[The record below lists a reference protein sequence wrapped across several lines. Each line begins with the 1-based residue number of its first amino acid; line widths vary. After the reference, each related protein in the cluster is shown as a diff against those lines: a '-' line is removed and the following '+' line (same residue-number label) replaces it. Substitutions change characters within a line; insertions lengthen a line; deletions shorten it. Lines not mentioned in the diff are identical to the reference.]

1 MKAII
6 THQAGG
12 IENLQ
17 LHDVEKPTIR
27 ANEVL
32 VETRAIS
39 INPADTKVK
48 YAEEALLDLYGE
60 ERPIILGWDI
70 AGTVIEAGANVTN
83 FKVGDNVFGMVNF
96 PGNGK
101 AYAEYVASP
110 ESHIALIPEGVNFID
125 AAATTLAAMTAYQA
139 LNGRVNQGDKVLI
152 HAGSGGVG
160 HFAVQIAKQMGA
172 YVYSTSSVRNKDFVM
187 SLGADEHIDYRE
199 QDFEKVLHDIDLAFD
214 TVSPENA
221 EKSLQVLRSGGQL
234 VTITIREP
242 SDNMQKTAFESNLK
256 ITPLLVQSNGEDASK
271 ISEMLANNSIKP
283 HVSQIFEFKDLA
295 LAHTAVETGRT
306 VGKVIVTV

>member
-17 LHDVEKPTIR
+17 LHDVEKPTIS

-96 PGNGK
+96 P
-101 AYAEYVASP
+101 
-110 ESHIALIPEGVNFID
+110 
-125 AAATTLAAMTAYQA
+125 
-139 LNGRVNQGDKVLI
+139 
-152 HAGSGGVG
+152 
-160 HFAVQIAKQMGA
+160 
-172 YVYSTSSVRNKDFVM
+172 
-187 SLGADEHIDYRE
+187 
-199 QDFEKVLHDIDLAFD
+199 
-214 TVSPENA
+214 
-221 EKSLQVLRSGGQL
+221 
-234 VTITIREP
+234 
-242 SDNMQKTAFESNLK
+242 
-256 ITPLLVQSNGEDASK
+256 
-271 ISEMLANNSIKP
+271 
-283 HVSQIFEFKDLA
+283 
-295 LAHTAVETGRT
+295 
-306 VGKVIVTV
+306 

>member
-139 LNGRVNQGDKVLI
+139 LNVL
-152 HAGSGGVG
+152 
-160 HFAVQIAKQMGA
+160 AVFQ
-172 YVYSTSSVRNKDFVM
+172 
-187 SLGADEHIDYRE
+187 
-199 QDFEKVLHDIDLAFD
+199 
-214 TVSPENA
+214 
-221 EKSLQVLRSGGQL
+221 
-234 VTITIREP
+234 
-242 SDNMQKTAFESNLK
+242 
-256 ITPLLVQSNGEDASK
+256 
-271 ISEMLANNSIKP
+271 
-283 HVSQIFEFKDLA
+283 
-295 LAHTAVETGRT
+295 
-306 VGKVIVTV
+306 

>member
-110 ESHIALIPEGVNFID
+110 ESHLALIPEGVNFID

-234 VTITIREP
+234 VSITIREP
-242 SDNMQKTAFESNLK
+242 SDNMQKLRLN
-256 ITPLLVQSNGEDASK
+256 
-271 ISEMLANNSIKP
+271 
-283 HVSQIFEFKDLA
+283 QI
-295 LAHTAVETGRT
+295 
-306 VGKVIVTV
+306 